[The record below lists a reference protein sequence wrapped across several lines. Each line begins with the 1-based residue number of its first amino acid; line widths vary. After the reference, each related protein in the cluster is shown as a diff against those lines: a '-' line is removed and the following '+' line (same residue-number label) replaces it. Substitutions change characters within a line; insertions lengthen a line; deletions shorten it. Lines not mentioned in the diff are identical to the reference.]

1 MNTYYVGIDL
11 HRDFFVAVAQDATGT
26 EVLKK
31 RYENSIASVEELV
44 NEFETPPMVVVEA
57 TRNWMWFIQALQKR
71 GCTVQLAHPFRTKAI
86 AFARI
91 KTDSI
96 DAKTLCDLLRADL
109 IPQAYIAPVETLD
122 NREIGRARISLVH
135 DQTMLKNRIHAI
147 VIKEN
152 LKYAGTDMFG
162 IKGKEWLTTQEFTT
176 GARDVIQIY
185 LSQLER
191 IQESIIKVE
200 ELIKQRSSSIPE
212 VKQLQTIP
220 GFGTTTAFLLAAE
233 VGNVQ
238 RFTTAKKFASYFGM
252 VPRLSQS
259 GNHAYY
265 GRITKLGNPYVRWLL
280 VQAAH
285 RYYRTDTEAK
295 RFVDRLSFRTG
306 KKKAIVALAR
316 KMSVIVYSV
325 LKENRSY
332 EKRTKQA
339 LKVCPV
345 IIPESQSLD

>member
-1 MNTYYVGIDL
+1 MNYIGIDL
-11 HRDFFVAVAQDATGT
+11 HRDFFVAVAQDEQGS
-26 EVLKK
+26 ELLKK
-31 RYENSIASVEELV
+31 RYENSLASVDDLV
-44 NEFETPPMVVVEA
+44 GEFATPPMVVVEA
-57 TRNWMWFIQALQKR
+57 TRNWMWFIQALQKK

-86 AFARI
+86 ASARI

-96 DAKTLCDLLRADL
+96 DAKTLCDLLRANL

-152 LKYAGTDMFG
+152 LKFGGSDMFG
-162 IKGKEWLTTQEFTT
+162 TKGKEWLGSQELTT
-176 GARDVIQIY
+176 GAREVITVY
-185 LSQLER
+185 LKQLESVQNS
-191 IQESIIKVE
+191 IQTVE

-212 VKQLQTIP
+212 VQLLQTIP
-220 GFGTTTAFLLAAE
+220 GFGTTTAFLMAAE
-233 VGNVQ
+233 VGNVS

-285 RYYRTDTEAK
+285 RYYRTDSEAK
-295 RFVDRLSFRTG
+295 RFVDRLSFRGG
-306 KKKAIVALAR
+306 KKKATVALAR
-316 KMSVIVYSV
+316 KIGVIAYTV

-332 EKRTKQA
+332 ETRTKQA
-339 LKVCPV
+339 LEVCPA
-345 IIPESQSLD
+345 IIPERL

>member
-1 MNTYYVGIDL
+1 MNKYFVGIDL
-11 HRDFFVAVAQDATGT
+11 HRDFFVAVAQDETGS
-26 EVLKK
+26 ELFKK
-31 RYENSIASVEELV
+31 RYENSIESVEELV
-44 NEFETPPMVVVEA
+44 STFEVPPMVVVEA

-71 GCTVQLAHPFRTKAI
+71 GCSVQLAHPFRTKAI

-152 LKYAGTDMFG
+152 FKFEGTDMFG
-162 IKGKEWLTTQEFTT
+162 IKEKEWLSKQELTT
-176 GARDVIQIY
+176 GAREVIMVY
-185 LSQLER
+185 LKQLEGV
-191 IQESIIKVE
+191 QKSIARVE

-233 VGNVQ
+233 VGNVK

-285 RYYRTDTEAK
+285 RYYRMDKEAK
-295 RFVDRLSFRTG
+295 RFVDRLSYRTG
-306 KKKAIVALAR
+306 KKKATVALAR
-316 KMSVIVYSV
+316 KIGVIAYTV

-332 EKRTKQA
+332 EKRTKET

-345 IIPESQSLD
+345 IIPERS

>member
-1 MNTYYVGIDL
+1 MQYVGVDL
-11 HRDFFVAVAQDATGT
+11 HRDFFVAVAQDVMGS
-26 EVLKK
+26 ELFKK
-31 RYENSIASVEELV
+31 RYENSIASVAELV
-44 NEFETPPMVVVEA
+44 SEFSTPPKVVVEA

-71 GCTVQLAHPFRTKAI
+71 GCVVQLAHPFRTKAI
-86 AFARI
+86 ASARI

-109 IPQAYIAPVETLD
+109 IPQAYIAPVATLD

-152 LKYAGTDMFG
+152 LKFTGNDMFG
-162 IKGKEWLTTQEFTT
+162 TKGKEWLIHQEFTT
-176 GARDVIQIY
+176 GARDVITVY
-185 LSQLER
+185 LKQLAGV
-191 IQESIIKVE
+191 QESIAKVE

-233 VGNVQ
+233 VGDVN
-238 RFTTAKKFASYFGM
+238 RFSSAKKFASYFGM

-285 RYYRTDTEAK
+285 RYYRMDKEAR
-295 RFVDRLSFRTG
+295 RFVDRLSYRTG
-306 KKKAIVALAR
+306 KKKATVALAR
-316 KMSVIVYSV
+316 KIGVIAYTV

-332 EKRTKQA
+332 EKRSKEA
-339 LKVCPV
+339 LRVCPV
-345 IIPESQSLD
+345 IIPERS

>member
-1 MNTYYVGIDL
+1 MNYVGIDL
-11 HRDFFVAVAQDATGT
+11 HRDFFVAVAQDVRGS
-26 EVLKK
+26 ELFKK
-31 RYENSIASVEELV
+31 RYENSIASVEGLV
-44 NEFETPPMVVVEA
+44 KEFATPPMVVVEA

-71 GCTVQLAHPFRTKAI
+71 GCIVQLAHPFRTKAI
-86 AFARI
+86 ASARI

-152 LKYAGTDMFG
+152 LKFTGSDMFG
-162 IKGKEWLTTQEFTT
+162 LNGKEWLAKQELTN
-176 GARDVIQIY
+176 GAREVITVY
-185 LSQLER
+185 FKQLEGV
-191 IQESIIKVE
+191 QQSIATVE
-200 ELIKQRSSSIPE
+200 TLIKQRSSSIPE
-212 VKQLQTIP
+212 VKLLQTIP
-220 GFGTTTAFLLAAE
+220 GFGTTTAFLLASE
-233 VGNVQ
+233 VGDIK

-285 RYYRTDTEAK
+285 RYYRMDKEAK
-295 RFVDRLSFRTG
+295 RFVDRLSFRAG
-306 KKKAIVALAR
+306 KKKATVALAR
-316 KMSVIVYSV
+316 KIGVIAYTV

-332 EKRTKQA
+332 EKRTKET

-345 IIPESQSLD
+345 IIPESQPIG

>member
-11 HRDFFVAVAQDATGT
+11 HRDFFVAVAQDERGT

-31 RYENSIASVEELV
+31 RYENSIVSVEELV

-71 GCTVQLAHPFRTKAI
+71 GCSVQLAHPFRTKAI

-162 IKGKEWLTTQEFTT
+162 IKGKIWLAQQEFTT
-176 GARDVIQIY
+176 GARDVITIY

-191 IQESIIKVE
+191 IQESIIKIE

-233 VGNVQ
+233 VGDVN
-238 RFTTAKKFASYFGM
+238 RFTSAKKFASYFGM

-285 RYYRTDTEAK
+285 RYYRMDTEAK

-339 LKVCPV
+339 MKVCPV
-345 IIPESQSLD
+345 IIPENQSLG